1 MTPRS
6 PNIASLQKLVAIV
19 LHLIRRGTEQML
31 AGRVQMTVPTVRV
44 KEAILKQRKFA
55 PVVGY
60 FLIPMAL
67 VSYVLALWRLG
78 ADLNWL
84 DEFFIHQGILSR
96 WQVWL
101 AIAIAT
107 HLIANQLNRIG
118 SEDDGM
124 PS

>member
-1 MTPRS
+1 
-6 PNIASLQKLVAIV
+6 
-19 LHLIRRGTEQML
+19 ML
-31 AGRVQMTVPTVRV
+31 AGRAQLTVPTLRVR
-44 KEAILKQRKFA
+44 EAILKQRRYA

-60 FLIPMAL
+60 FLNPMAL

-84 DEFFIHQGILSR
+84 GEFFIHQGILSR

-107 HLIANQLNRIG
+107 HLVANHLNRID
-118 SEDDGM
+118 SPDD
-124 PS
+124 SVAS

>member
-1 MTPRS
+1 
-6 PNIASLQKLVAIV
+6 
-19 LHLIRRGTEQML
+19 ML
-31 AGRVQMTVPTVRV
+31 AGLVQMTVPTVRV
-44 KEAILKQRKFA
+44 KEAILKQRRFA
-55 PVVGY
+55 PIVGY
-60 FLIPMAL
+60 FLVPLAL

-107 HLIANQLNRIG
+107 HLVANQLNRIG
-118 SEDDGM
+118 DADDGI